1 MTFHFSLEYK
11 TQWGEELRVIING
24 KEYPLTT
31 YDGMTWAADIELKS
45 KEIGDE
51 LTYKYAVY
59 RDGELLWT
67 EWEVAPH
74 SLQLS
79 GTVNNKRVNDNARSF
94 ILTDFWR
101 PIPESL
107 PLFSSAFT
115 DSVAS
120 HEEDAAVAFPR
131 FNKTLQLR
139 MVEPRLLKHQH
150 LAVCGNCAQLGN
162 WETPAKMQLVAL
174 QEWGITL
181 NAEEIY
187 KPIEYKY
194 VIINDEGKIEQWE
207 EGPNRLIS
215 SLKLENGQTWVKS
228 DAGARF
234 SLHNWKCAGV
244 VIPVFSLRT
253 ENSFGADATWWQ

>member
-11 TQWGEELRVIING
+11 TQWGEELRVIIQG

-31 YDGMTWAADIELKS
+31 YDGTTWAADIELKA

-59 RDGELLWT
+59 RDGKLLWT

-74 SLQLS
+74 SLRLTGNVS
-79 GTVNNKRVNDNARSF
+79 NKRVNDNARNF
-94 ILTDFWR
+94 ILADFWR

-107 PLFSSAFT
+107 PLFSSPFT

-120 HEEDAAVAFPR
+120 HGKASDVTLPV

-139 MVEPRLLKHQH
+139 IVEPRLLKHQH
-150 LAVCGNCAQLGN
+150 LAICGNCAQLGN
-162 WETPAKMQLVAL
+162 WDSPVKMSLVAL
-174 QEWGITL
+174 QEWGINL
-181 NAEEIY
+181 DAEEIY

-207 EGPNRLIS
+207 EGTNRLIS

-228 DAGARF
+228 DTEARF
-234 SLHNWKCAGV
+234 VLASH
-244 VIPVFSLRT
+244 
-253 ENSFGADATWWQ
+253 